1 MKTSC
6 TTPTFIELLYL
17 PDREG
22 VCVVAIVLIIMVLD

>member
-17 PDREG
+17 PDRQG
-22 VCVVAIVLIIMVLD
+22 VCLVAIVLISVVLD